1 MTRQR
6 QRSHELAAQEAETED
21 ESLARFGQLVV
32 RERRELDAQLA
43 EVLGEIHEALEAIQA
58 VMTEEYEEECD
69 AAAAEHDE

>member
-69 AAAAEHDE
+69 AEHDE